1 MSQKKS
7 HSNKVLAFLS
17 AVLALAII
25 ALFFY
30 TNHRE
35 DQAVLPQNSTT
46 QQSNLETSNSQLSNS
61 PSSNSQSSNSNESSS
76 HSSSSQKSQ
85 ATKIKMSDLVEQ
97 YNANQLSVGD
107 TYETTVTLSDQGS
120 WYPLNDQ
127 TTSIYVA
134 SENDQAPQGASLP
147 VYTSP
152 ALAGE
157 LQSMTTAKVTITV
170 QEGTYSQ
177 GAPDLFITAINHD

>member
-35 DQAVLPQNSTT
+35 DQSVLPQNSTT
-46 QQSNLETSNSQLSNS
+46 QQSNLETSNSQSSNS
-61 PSSNSQSSNSNESSS
+61 PSSNNNDSSS